1 MESIKQILALELFD
15 VTLFSALM
23 VLVSVLSAFVIDRIV
38 QSILRAI
45 LKRIIARG
53 QREMLNGMLTASLQK
68 PLHVLVLTLGSVF
81 GLVIIET
88 PTWAESLFAL
98 IFVGVR
104 ALSIWCLVWFL
115 LRLTKEFTQK
125 MQAKV
130 KQTEDKL
137 DDMLVPVISG
147 LVKFVLISMGV
158 LLVIQNL
165 GYSVTSLVAGLGIGG
180 AALALASK
188 DTLANFFG
196 SLVVFFDHPFV
207 IGDWISLNGVEGA
220 VEEIRLRTTMIR
232 TFENSLVMMPNAMF
246 TSTSIENYERRGS
259 RKMNCSFTLVYTTTA
274 AQIEQIVSEIKQHI
288 NDNPK
293 LYTSTYF
300 IGFGGFGE
308 SGLEVVVEAYT
319 LTTGRSAH
327 FDDRQVF
334 MLEIMKIVE
343 KAGTSFA
350 LPTRTIHMGPSVQP
364 TKPMMVNVVSQ

>member
-15 VTLFSALM
+15 VTLLSVLI
-23 VLVSVLSAFVIDRIV
+23 VLVCVLSAFVIARIV
-38 QSILRAI
+38 RSILRTI
-45 LKRIIARG
+45 LKRITARG
-53 QREMLNGMLTASLQK
+53 QREKLNGMLTASLQK
-68 PLHVLVLTLGSVF
+68 PLHVLILTLGSVF

-88 PTWAESLFAL
+88 PPWGVSLFDIVFLCA
-98 IFVGVR
+98 R
-104 ALSIWCLVWFL
+104 ALTIWCLVWFM
-115 LRLTKEFTQK
+115 LRLTDEFTKK
-125 MQAKV
+125 MSKKAKL
-130 KQTEDKL
+130 TDDKL

-147 LVKFVLISMGV
+147 LIKFMLVSIGV

-165 GYSVTSLVAGLGIGG
+165 GYSIASLVAGLGIGG

-232 TFENSLVMMPNAMF
+232 TFENSLVMMPNALF

-274 AQIEQIVSEIKQHI
+274 AQIEQIVKEIKQHI
-288 NDNPK
+288 HDHPK
-293 LYTSTYF
+293 LYTTTYF

-308 SGLEVVVEAYT
+308 SGLEVTVEAYT

-334 MLEIMKIVE
+334 MLEIMKIIE